1 MKAYIRPI
9 LISLFLTFVASFNAA
24 ADEVTDVINDVAAK
38 LVKQLP
44 MDKKIALKSLSPE
57 ETGLPEDFL
66 RKLTSDL
73 EAALLTASDF
83 DINLANRVAMEDVW
97 QEAVEFN
104 NADFDELFKSANAD
118 VMLMM
123 SPRAI
128 STGVEIAITAYALTG
143 DDVGKTLASSGSVLL
158 SIDLQANLGVDV
170 IDLNQQMSQV
180 LAEIEKVGQTGG
192 LITNP
197 NTYAEFYH
205 NARILQQRGEVDL
218 AMRNYE
224 QALAEGYLFVDPLL
238 DLLDLANARY
248 GEAGTKKYF
257 EKKIRDNIPEN
268 LQKTGEI
275 HLGLLDIEKIYSV
288 SDITDGLIFAPALA
302 VWLSKQS
309 IQKIADNTN
318 FYERKY
324 EDDYYFMQSSR
335 LVIHSYQTT
344 NFQSFFIDKGR
355 GTELVNVSSLKAA
368 LKKLNRFEF
377 SVQKID
383 NHIAASQE
391 HMFISKCETSSS
403 ENVSWANSISLKVNS
418 TKQADVRR
426 TTDRLGARPICSG
439 VTYQFSTG
447 EYWNEDGSQ
456 NVRNFNG
463 DDGFLVSS
471 KRIETGEANECPFV
485 PDFDRILFAQMCG
498 EQEYNIISQL
508 MITDNVD
515 TKKPIILRLGMVGAE
530 ERLLFYETDISA
542 DGTFI
547 SELPAPVSA
556 YSGEGQFY
564 FEQHPNKWFYAPGV
578 LQSTIQ
584 SAQQASALYPVPAV
598 FQIRYTDVYG
608 NSQITKN
615 SIIVS
620 DSYWRN
626 ENYVLQNSYGWDGK
640 TSYPIVTSPHALTGL
655 VSDSLGANS
664 RVDPGANPVL
674 SRFNK
679 QNKYPKPSW
688 CPQAQTVVEQTICS
702 SKQLSKKD
710 LKINELYKNLKSD
723 QRTKNLVSANIKLRN
738 ACGSSV
744 ECILK
749 IYDETITLLSK
760 PTQKRSLLSCGIKKP
775 TATITN
781 VQNYTNLR
789 QQAGLNGQVIGQV
802 PLSATISVVNPGSF
816 LRYDRCATA
825 CTGTNQNAIK
835 QCIDNNDVWIEVQY
849 NGRRGFLSRKFLE

>member
-1 MKAYIRPI
+1 MIRLKI
-9 LISLFLTFVASFNAA
+9 KNFLLSAILTFVPLLAT
-24 ADEVTDVINDVAAK
+24 ADQVADVVNDVAAN
-38 LVKQLP
+38 LVQQLP
-44 MDKKIALKSLSPE
+44 MDQKIALKSLSPD

-83 DINLANRVAMEDVW
+83 EINLANRATMEDVW

-104 NADFDELFKSANAD
+104 NADFEELFQSANAD

-128 STGVEIAITAYALTG
+128 STGVEVAITAYALTG
-143 DDVGKTLASSGSVLL
+143 DNVGKTLASSGSVLL
-158 SIDLQANLGVDV
+158 PIDLQANLGVDV
-170 IDLNQQMSQV
+170 NDLNQQMSQV

-192 LITNP
+192 LISNP

-205 NARILQQRGEVDL
+205 NARLLQQRGEVDL

-224 QALAEGYLFVDPLL
+224 QALAQGYLFVDPLL

-248 GEAGTKKYF
+248 GDAGTKKYF
-257 EKKIRDNIPEN
+257 EKKIRDKIPEN
-268 LQKTGEI
+268 LQKTAEI
-275 HLGLLDIEKIYSV
+275 HLGLLDIEKVYSV

-309 IQKIADNTN
+309 IQKIADNTD
-318 FYERKY
+318 YYDRKY

-355 GTELVNVSSLKAA
+355 GTELIDISSLKAA

-377 SVQKID
+377 SVQKIG
-383 NHIAASQE
+383 NHIAAPHE

-403 ENVSWANSISLKVNS
+403 GDVSWANSISLQVNP
-418 TKQADVRR
+418 KNKADVRS
-426 TTDRLGARPICSG
+426 TTDRLGARPICLG

-456 NVRNFNG
+456 NVRNFND

-471 KRIETGEANECPFV
+471 KPIETGEANECPFV
-485 PDFDRILFAQMCG
+485 PDFDRILFAQICG

-515 TKKPIILRLGMVGAE
+515 TNKPIILRLGMYGAE

-556 YSGEGQFY
+556 YSGEGEFY

-584 SAQQASALYPVPAV
+584 SAQPKSELYPVPAV

-608 NSQITKN
+608 NSQITEN

-620 DSYWRN
+620 GSYWVN
-626 ENYVLQNSYGWDGK
+626 ENYVFQDSYGWDGK
-640 TSYPIVTSPHALTGL
+640 TSYPIVTSPHALTGS
-655 VSDSLGANS
+655 VGDSLGARS
-664 RVDPGANPVL
+664 RFDPGSNPIL

-679 QNKYPKPSW
+679 LTMYPKPSW

-702 SKQLSKKD
+702 SKQLSEKD
-710 LKINELYKNLKSD
+710 IKINDLYRNLNSD
-723 QRTKNLVSANIKLRN
+723 QKIKNLVSANLKLRN
-738 ACGSSV
+738 ACGSNV

-749 IYDETITLLSK
+749 ISDETIRLLSR
-760 PTQKRSLLSCGIKKP
+760 PAQKRSLLSCGIKKP
-775 TATITN
+775 TAIIAN

-802 PLSATISVVNPGSF
+802 PLNATVSVVNPGSF
-816 LRYDRCATA
+816 LRYDKCAAT
-825 CTGTNQNAIK
+825 CNGTNQNAIK
-835 QCIDNNDVWIEVQY
+835 QCIDNNDVWIEVAY
-849 NGRRGFLSRKFLE
+849 NGRRGFLSRKFLH